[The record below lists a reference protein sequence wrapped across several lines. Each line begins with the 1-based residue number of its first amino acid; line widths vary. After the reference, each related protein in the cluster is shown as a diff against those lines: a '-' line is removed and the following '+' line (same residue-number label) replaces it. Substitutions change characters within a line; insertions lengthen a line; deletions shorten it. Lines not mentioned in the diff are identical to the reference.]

1 MRKEMNC
8 LSRKIA
14 YLKPW
19 VMGALV
25 VAALTAQGC
34 VYFNLYY
41 NTIRTFEEAE
51 RVPRAKDGALTSQAT
66 TKYERVIEKCETL
79 ITKHP
84 DSKYVD
90 DAVLL
95 MGKCYYRQSLY
106 SEAITK
112 FSELQTNFPDSDL
125 NEEGQFYM
133 AKSYLEKGD
142 PVQAVPLLQAI
153 LEERPN
159 NDSADE
165 MLYLLGTS
173 LIEMGREEEAV
184 QYLER
189 LRDKF
194 SRSDYRV
201 QAELEVASLYI
212 DLGEPEKSLA
222 IYTELGKTRLSQENR
237 IRYLI
242 ERSEAQVRLRR
253 YSAAQASFDQ
263 LHRYNVETLERARIM
278 LLEGETWAGLD
289 STGKAIDT
297 YKSVVASY
305 PKSKFSAEAYFR
317 LGEVYQTKLDSLATA
332 KTNYENVPRQYANSQ
347 YAQEAI
353 QRSISIS
360 KLQKLRASIARG
372 EEANKAATQF
382 DLAEVE
388 LFQFKNYQRA
398 LVAYKRIVRDYPR
411 DELAPK
417 AAYAIGF
424 IYDEYMDD
432 KVQAE
437 GAYRRVIREYP
448 DSQQAEFAREQLRQ
462 LTASTNP

>member
-1 MRKEMNC
+1 MSAARVCMAGFKLRMTVAFV
-8 LSRKIA
+8 L
-14 YLKPW
+14 
-19 VMGALV
+19 
-25 VAALTAQGC
+25 AALASQGC

-41 NTIRTFEEAE
+41 NTIRIFEEAE
-51 RVPRAKDGALTSQAT
+51 RVPRAKDGKLTSQASG
-66 TKYERVIEKCETL
+66 KYELVIEKCEML

-95 MGKCYYRQSLY
+95 MGKCYFRQEKS

-112 FSELQTNFPDSDL
+112 FRELAANFPKSDL

-133 AKSYLEKGD
+133 AKAYLQKGD
-142 PVQAVPLLQAI
+142 PVLAVPILQALI
-153 LEERPN
+153 EENPK
-159 NDSADE
+159 NDDADE

-189 LRDKF
+189 LREKY

-222 IYTELGKTRLSQENR
+222 IYSELGKVRLSEENR

-253 YSAAQASFDQ
+253 YLAAQVSFDQ
-263 LHRYNVETLERARIM
+263 LHRYNVGTQDQARIM
-278 LLEGETWAGLD
+278 LLEGETWAGID
-289 STGKAIDT
+289 STNKAIDT
-297 YKSVVASY
+297 YKSVVARF
-305 PKSKFSAEAYFR
+305 PKSKFSAEAYFK
-317 LGEVYQTKLDSLATA
+317 LGVVYQTKLDSLTTA
-332 KTNYENVPRQYANSQ
+332 KTNYENVPRQYANSEF
-347 YAQEAI
+347 AQIAI

-360 KLQKLRASIARG
+360 KLQKLRHSISRG
-372 EEANKAATQF
+372 EEANRATAQF

-388 LFQFKNYQRA
+388 FFQFKNYKRA
-398 LVAYKRIVRDYPR
+398 LVAYKRIVRDYPN
-411 DELAPK
+411 DELAPR
-417 AAYAIGF
+417 AAYAIGY

-432 KVQAE
+432 KQEALK
-437 GAYRRVIREYP
+437 AYRRVVREYP

-462 LTASTNP
+462 LTALTNP

>member
-1 MRKEMNC
+1 MAGFKLRVIGAFV
-8 LSRKIA
+8 LA
-14 YLKPW
+14 
-19 VMGALV
+19 ALV
-25 VAALTAQGC
+25 SQGC

-51 RVPRAKDGALTSQAT
+51 RLPRDRDGKVTSQANG
-66 TKYERVIEKCETL
+66 KYEVVIEKCEML

-84 DSKYVD
+84 DSKYID

-95 MGKCYYRQSLY
+95 MGKCYFRLEQH

-112 FSELQTNFPDSDL
+112 FRELEANFPDSNL

-133 AKSYLEKGD
+133 AKAYLEKGD
-142 PVQAVPLLQAI
+142 PVLAVPILQALI
-153 LEERPN
+153 EEHPK

-173 LIEMGREEEAV
+173 LVEMGREEEAV

-189 LRDKF
+189 LRKKY

-201 QAELEVASLYI
+201 QAELEVAALYI
-212 DLGEPEKSLA
+212 DLGEPEKALA
-222 IYTELGKTRLSQENR
+222 VYAELGKVRLSQENR

-242 ERSEAQVRLRR
+242 ERSEAQVRMRR
-253 YSAAQASFDQ
+253 YSAAQGSFDQ
-263 LHRYNVETLERARIM
+263 LHRYNMGMLDQARIM
-278 LLEGETWAGLD
+278 LLEGEAWAGVD
-289 STGKAIDT
+289 STNKAIDT
-297 YKSVVASY
+297 YKSVVARF

-317 LGEVYQTKLDSLATA
+317 LGAVYQTKLDSLTTA
-332 KTNYENVPRQYANSQ
+332 KTNYENVPRQYANSEF
-347 YAQEAI
+347 AQEAI

-360 KLQKLRASIARG
+360 KLQKLRRSISRG
-372 EEANKAATQF
+372 EEANKASAQF

-398 LVAYKRIVRDYPR
+398 LVAYKRIVRDYPNN
-411 DELAPK
+411 ELAPR
-417 AAYAIGF
+417 AAYAIGY

-432 KVQAE
+432 KEQALI
-437 GAYRRVIREYP
+437 AYRRVVREYP

-462 LTASTNP
+462 LTALTNP